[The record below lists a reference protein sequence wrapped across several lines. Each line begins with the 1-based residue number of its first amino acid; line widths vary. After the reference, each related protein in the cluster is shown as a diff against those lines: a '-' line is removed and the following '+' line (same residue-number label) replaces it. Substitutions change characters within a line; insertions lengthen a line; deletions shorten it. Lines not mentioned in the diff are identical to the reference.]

1 MKRMTVAMAAIAIL
15 ISTGG
20 CTRAGLAERV
30 LTEQG
35 YTNIEA
41 GGYGWLSCSEDDA
54 FKTNFEAIAPNGKRV
69 TGTVCSGW
77 FKGATIRFD

>member
-20 CTRAGLAERV
+20 CTRVGNAERI

-41 GGYGWLSCSEDDA
+41 GGYGWLSCSEDDV
-54 FKTNFEAIAPNGKRV
+54 FKTEFKATSPAGKTV

-77 FKGATIRFD
+77 FKGGTIRFD

>member
-20 CTRAGLAERV
+20 CTRVGNAERI

-41 GGYGWLSCSEDDA
+41 GGYGWLSCSEDDV
-54 FKTNFEAIAPNGKRV
+54 FKTEFTATSPAGKTV

-77 FKGATIRFD
+77 FKGGTIRFD